1 MINILVGAF
10 NLWLAWQ
17 MAGLVSFNYSRGNV
31 ITARID
37 TVAGFINAFFGVA
50 NIIFGVL
57 A

>member
-1 MINILVGAF
+1 
-10 NLWLAWQ
+10 
-17 MAGLVSFNYSRGNV
+17 LVSFNYSRGNV